1 MLQLYDETADGEPLP
16 FAAMHCTN
24 WMHMLVTEC
33 FEMIDESKCIA
44 DWSAKHYVCRQEVTV
59 WVTDIAELHNS
70 SQKAVSV
77 QDSC

>member
-1 MLQLYDETADGEPLP
+1 
-16 FAAMHCTN
+16 
-24 WMHMLVTEC
+24 MLVTEC
-33 FEMIDESKCIA
+33 FETIDESKRIA
-44 DWSAKHYVCRQEVTV
+44 DWSAKHYLRRREVTV